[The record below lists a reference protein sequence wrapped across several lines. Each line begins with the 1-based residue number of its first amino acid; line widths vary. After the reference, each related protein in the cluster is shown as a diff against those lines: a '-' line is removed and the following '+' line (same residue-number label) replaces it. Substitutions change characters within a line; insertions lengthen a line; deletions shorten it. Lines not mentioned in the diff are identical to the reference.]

1 MERNDTLARTMHDL
15 GLAAW
20 FGGSLMGAMA
30 VERGA
35 AEAHDDTERI
45 EIVDAA
51 WRAWKPFQ
59 FAAIGAFAV
68 GGAILTYTNRGR
80 LKDQE
85 GVAKVSLVK
94 TGLAAA
100 TVGTTM
106 YAGRLG
112 REVAASEGAP
122 VASGTTP
129 SPETPEDLAAKQRR
143 LKMVQ
148 WAVPAQVG
156 ALIAMSATQGE
167 QQRPENVV
175 QGVLR
180 RRLPS
185 RWAA

>member
-1 MERNDTLARTMHDL
+1 MERNDTIARTMHDL

-51 WRAWKPFQ
+51 WRAWKPVQ
-59 FAAIGAFAV
+59 IAAIGAFAV
-68 GGAILTYTNRGR
+68 GGAILTITNRSR
-80 LKDQE
+80 LAKQE
-85 GVAKVSLVK
+85 GVAKLSLAK

-106 YAGRLG
+106 YAGKLG
-112 REVAASEGAP
+112 REVAEAEGTP
-122 VASGTTP
+122 VASGSTP
-129 SPETPEDLAAKQRR
+129 SPETPEDVAAKQRR
-143 LKMVQ
+143 LKMAQ
-148 WAVPAQVG
+148 WAVPAQVA

-167 QQRPENVV
+167 QQRPQNVIE
-175 QGVLR
+175 GIMR
-180 RRLPS
+180 RAVHGR
-185 RWAA
+185 AA

>member
-1 MERNDTLARTMHDL
+1 MERNDTIARTMHDL

-20 FGGSLMGAMA
+20 FGGALMGASA
-30 VERGA
+30 VERAA
-35 AEAHDDTERI
+35 AEVSDDEERL

-51 WRAWKPFQ
+51 WRAWKPVQ

-68 GGAILTYTNRGR
+68 GGAILTFTNRSR
-80 LKDQE
+80 VANQE
-85 GVAKVSLVK
+85 GVAKLSLWK

-112 REVAASEGAP
+112 RELAEAEGTP

-129 SPETPEDLAAKQRR
+129 SPQTPDDVASKQRR

-148 WAVPAQVG
+148 WAVPAQVA

-167 QQRPENVV
+167 QQRPENVL
-175 QGVLR
+175 QGVFRRKVLR
-180 RRLPS
+180 
-185 RWAA
+185 AA

>member
-1 MERNDTLARTMHDL
+1 MERNDTIARTLHDL

-51 WRAWKPFQ
+51 WRAWKPVQ
-59 FAAIGAFAV
+59 LAAIGAFAL
-68 GGAILTYTNRGR
+68 GGAVLTFTNRSR
-80 LKDQE
+80 LANQE
-85 GVAKVSLVK
+85 GVAKLSLVK

-112 REVAASEGAP
+112 REVGQAEGTP
-122 VASGTTP
+122 VASGSTP
-129 SPETPEDLAAKQRR
+129 SPETPEDVAAKQRR
-143 LKMVQ
+143 LKVAQ

-167 QQRPENVV
+167 QQRPQNVL

-180 RRLPS
+180 RRLQS
-185 RWAA
+185 RRAA

>member
-20 FGGSLMGAMA
+20 FGGALMGATA

-35 AEAHDDTERI
+35 AEAHDDEERL

-51 WRAWKPFQ
+51 WRAWKPVQ
-59 FAAIGAFAV
+59 LAAIGAFAL
-68 GGAILTYTNRGR
+68 GGAILTVTNRGR
-80 LKDQE
+80 VANQE
-85 GVAKVSLVK
+85 GVAKLSMWK

-112 REVAASEGAP
+112 RELAEAEGTPAE
-122 VASGTTP
+122 SGTTP
-129 SPETPEDLAAKQRR
+129 SPETPDDIAAKQRR

-148 WAVPAQVG
+148 WAVPAQVA

-167 QQRPENVV
+167 QQRPENVI
-175 QGVLR
+175 QGVFRRKLR
-180 RRLPS
+180 R
-185 RWAA
+185 AA

>member
-1 MERNDTLARTMHDL
+1 MERNDTIARTMHDL

-35 AEAHDDTERI
+35 AEAHDDTERL

-51 WRAWKPFQ
+51 WRAWKPIQ
-59 FAAIGAFAV
+59 LAAIGAFAV
-68 GGAILTYTNRGR
+68 GGAILTFTNRGR
-80 LKDQE
+80 LASQE
-85 GVAKVSLVK
+85 GVAKLSMVK

-106 YAGRLG
+106 YASHLG
-112 REVAASEGAP
+112 RELAEAEGTP
-122 VASGTTP
+122 VVSGTTP
-129 SPETPEDLAAKQRR
+129 SLETPDDVASKQRR

-167 QQRPENVV
+167 QQRPQNVV
-175 QGVLR
+175 QGLLQ
-180 RRLPS
+180 RRLPM
-185 RWAA
+185 RKAA